1 MSATELQTLAANLK
15 REWPTIFSA
24 QNAADINR
32 KKLRELLGK
41 SGGKIRPD
49 MSLIVFGSLARG
61 EWTSRSDLDWSLLV
75 DGQADPKDERIAK
88 EVQKLLDD
96 DGWTRPGALGAF
108 GSLAF
113 SHELIHKIGGKDD
126 THTNTTRRILLITE
140 SRAIDDS
147 LVRERIIRC
156 LLARYLEE
164 DTHFHS
170 TRDSQ
175 SFVPRFL
182 LNDMIRYWR
191 TIAVD
196 YANKTLEP
204 DRAGWALKNVKLRM
218 SRKLVFVAGLLLCF
232 RCHLQQPK
240 TAEKNLFGI
249 DESNIPFVE
258 FLIGEIGKTPLDL
271 LASFLLERPVAD
283 DVSARIIDSYE
294 KFLETINDGDKREHL
309 QSLTYPQAREDALFN
324 EMREVGKE
332 FQEGLRFLFFE
343 SDPEIRYLAQVYAI
357 F

>member
-1 MSATELQTLAANLK
+1 
-15 REWPTIFSA
+15 
-24 QNAADINR
+24 
-32 KKLRELLGK
+32 
-41 SGGKIRPD
+41 
-49 MSLIVFGSLARG
+49 MSLVVFGSLARG
-61 EWTSRSDLDWSLLV
+61 EWTARSDLDWSLLV
-75 DGQADPKDERIAK
+75 DGQADPQDERIAK
-88 EVQKLLDD
+88 EVQQLLDD
-96 DGWTRPGALGAF
+96 DGWTRPGRLGAF

-113 SHELIHKIGGKDD
+113 SHELVHKIGGMHD

-170 TRDSQ
+170 TRGSQ

-182 LNDMIRYWR
+182 LNDIIRFWR

-196 YANKTLEP
+196 YANKTLEA

-218 SRKLVFVAGLLLCF
+218 SRKLIFVAGLLLCF
-232 RCHLQQPK
+232 RCHLQQENA
-240 TAEKNLFGI
+240 AEKNLFGL
-249 DESNIPFVE
+249 DESNIRFVQ

-271 LASFLLERPVAD
+271 LASFLLERAVAD
-283 DVSARIIDSYE
+283 EVSARIMDSYE
-294 KFLETINDGDKREHL
+294 RFLETINDGEKRERL
-309 QSLTYPQAREDALFN
+309 QALTYAQARDDSLFN

-332 FQEGLRFLFFE
+332 FQEGLRLLFFDG
-343 SDPEIRYLAQVYAI
+343 DPQIRNLAQVYAI

>member
-1 MSATELQTLAANLK
+1 MSQEELKTLATKLR

-24 QNAADINR
+24 RDAADTNR
-32 KKLRELLGK
+32 KRLCELLGK

-61 EWTSRSDLDWSLLV
+61 EWTTRSDLDWSLLV

-88 EVQKLLDD
+88 EVQQLLDD
-96 DGWTRPGALGAF
+96 DGWTRPGRLGAF

-113 SHELIHKIGGKDD
+113 SHELIYKIGGMFD

-170 TRDSQ
+170 TRGSQ

-182 LNDMIRYWR
+182 LNDIIRFWR

-196 YANKTLEP
+196 YANKTLEA

-218 SRKLVFVAGLLLCF
+218 SRKLIFVAGLLLCF
-232 RCHLQQPK
+232 RCHLQQGK
-240 TAEKNLFGI
+240 TSDKNLFGI
-249 DESNIPFVE
+249 DESNIRLWNFSSGRSE
-258 FLIGEIGKTPLDL
+258 RLRSTYWR
-271 LASFLLERPVAD
+271 ASC
-283 DVSARIIDSYE
+283 
-294 KFLETINDGDKREHL
+294 
-309 QSLTYPQAREDALFN
+309 
-324 EMREVGKE
+324 
-332 FQEGLRFLFFE
+332 
-343 SDPEIRYLAQVYAI
+343 
-357 F
+357 